1 MAMSTAEQLAVLD
14 ESIRNQEG
22 ELGFYSSYGTAYQK
36 ALAEL
41 NATKKTREEL
51 VGLMAQQQVQPVP
64 IDGSGGP
71 SWFIGTSTSKYIWW
85 AVGGVAVLGIV
96 AYLLRKKS

>member
-14 ESIRNQEG
+14 ESIRSQEG

-51 VGLMAQQQVQPVP
+51 VGLMAQQQAAIQPQQAPGFFV
-64 IDGSGGP
+64 
-71 SWFIGTSTSKYIWW
+71 GTSTSKYIWW